1 MEAVTPSQRLSI
13 TLLYLATVVT
23 SVLLKF
29 SFLGMFEPRQADRQ
43 TVTEWK
49 MRSSV
54 DRIFNDC
61 DFAQQI
67 PNSIDKVDCAIL

>member
-29 SFLGMFEPRQADRQ
+29 SFLGMFEPRHTDRQ
-43 TVTEWK
+43 TVTECK

-54 DRIFNDC
+54 DRMLNVR

-67 PNSIDKVDCAIL
+67 PTSFD